1 MATKSDQLKSIL
13 QRLSTVGG
21 IKASAVI
28 SANGLP
34 MVSLMPE
41 DVDPNTFAAMLAS
54 MVGSAETALK
64 SLGSK
69 NTLDRVVAE
78 SKDIRVVAVQ
88 AGTDAIL
95 TIMIDPNTNYGL
107 ILLESKKASDEIATV
122 MKQSNFIILV

>member
-1 MATKSDQLKSIL
+1 MATKSEQLKSVL
-13 QRLSTVGG
+13 QHLSTVGG

-69 NTLDRVVAE
+69 NTFNSLFHYICYIV
-78 SKDIRVVAVQ
+78 
-88 AGTDAIL
+88 
-95 TIMIDPNTNYGL
+95 
-107 ILLESKKASDEIATV
+107 
-122 MKQSNFIILV
+122 

>member
-1 MATKSDQLKSIL
+1 MATKSEQLKGVL

-64 SLGSK
+64 SLGAK

-107 ILLESKKASDEIATV
+107 ILLESKKASDEIAGI
-122 MKQSNFIILV
+122 MSQ

>member
-1 MATKSDQLKSIL
+1 MATKSEQLKNVL

-69 NTLDRVVAE
+69 NVLDRVVAE
-78 SKDIRVVAVQ
+78 SKDVRVVAVQ

-107 ILLESKKASDEIATV
+107 ILLESKKASDEIAQV
-122 MKQSNFIILV
+122 MKQ

>member
-1 MATKSDQLKSIL
+1 MATKSEQLKSVL

-28 SANGLP
+28 SSNGLP

-64 SLGSK
+64 SLGAK

-107 ILLESKKASDEIATV
+107 ILLESKKACDEMATI
-122 MKQSNFIILV
+122 MKQ

>member
-1 MATKSDQLKSIL
+1 
-13 QRLSTVGG
+13 LSTVGG

-28 SANGLP
+28 SSNGLP

-54 MVGSAETALK
+54 MVGSAETAIK
-64 SLGSK
+64 SLGAK
-69 NTLDRVVAE
+69 NTLERVVAE

-88 AGTDAIL
+88 AGEDAIL

-107 ILLESKKASDEIATV
+107 ILLESSKASTEIAGI
-122 MKQSNFIILV
+122 MKQ

>member
-1 MATKSDQLKSIL
+1 MATKSEQLKSVL

-54 MVGSAETALK
+54 MVGSAETAIK
-64 SLGSK
+64 SLGAKS
-69 NTLDRVVAE
+69 TLEGVVAE
-78 SKDIRVVAVQ
+78 SKDIRGVAVQ

-95 TIMIDPNTNYGL
+95 TIMIDPNT
-107 ILLESKKASDEIATV
+107 K
-122 MKQSNFIILV
+122 